1 MNGQPLPITGT
12 GEETRDFTYV
22 GDIVNGLLACATA
35 EEAIGEAI
43 NLATGRE
50 VRIIDVANQINAL
63 TENSGGIVFRERRN
77 WDKKNRLL
85 ASIEKA
91 RRILHYGPKMDFK
104 DGLKQLHRWFEENW
118 ANIQK
123 SAEF

>member
-1 MNGQPLPITGT
+1 MNPSD
-12 GEETRDFTYV
+12 E
-22 GDIVNGLLACATA
+22 IVQGLLASAHYK
-35 EEAIGEAI
+35 EAIGEAI

-50 VRIIDVANQINAL
+50 IRILDLATWVNQI
-63 TENSGGIVFRERRN
+63 TENTAGIVYRERRN

-91 RRILHYGPKMDFK
+91 WRILHYEPKTDFQT
-104 DGLKQLHRWFEENW
+104 GLRSVHSWFLKNW
-118 ANIQK
+118 KNIQK